1 MLPSHAKNQ
10 KLLFSS
16 FKVLTLSLG
25 TIAFAMSSAS
35 AQTLLS
41 QAPPDVVIETESEGG
56 ESETNA
62 TGVRFTCEVHEGQY
76 TVMYNPESQPGESY
90 PWAVPSQ
97 MGGGWSP
104 QKRCEAITSRLESYR
119 PDGLVEL
126 TTGIENNYDV
136 LCVTTEVEP
145 DCRIV
150 LTVPPGKNPEV
161 VRDLVFENLT
171 VADSGQSTQGV
182 NTYTGD
188 GNNDWLNPVGDL
200 LGIDLPTL
208 GGNSSSSNGG
218 INLKPF
224 LDIRDGGTGTMLR
237 PSSSHRTSPGR
248 TLNPDNFR

>member
-1 MLPSHAKNQ
+1 MLPSHPKTQ
-10 KLLFSS
+10 KLFFSS
-16 FKVLTLSLG
+16 LKTITFSLG
-25 TIAFAMSSAS
+25 SIAFLSSSAS
-35 AQTLLS
+35 ADLLLT
-41 QAPPDVVIETESEGG
+41 QAPPDVVVDTDPQTTESG
-56 ESETNA
+56 SNT
-62 TGVRFTCEVHEGQY
+62 TGVRFTCEVYEGQY
-76 TVMYNPESQPGESY
+76 TVMYNPESQPEESY
-90 PWAVPSQ
+90 AWAIPSQ

-126 TTGIENNYDV
+126 TTGVENNYNV

-200 LGIDLPTL
+200 LGVDLSTL
-208 GGNSSSSNGG
+208 GGNNNVGSRG
-218 INLKPF
+218 INLKPY
-224 LDIRDGGTGTMLR
+224 LDYKDGGTGTMLR
-237 PSSSHRTSPGR
+237 PSTSESSSPGR